1 MIRKNKWQKI
11 LFIMG
16 LILFFASQTQAATE
30 NGITVT
36 ESRSSASDSGLAGY
50 YGDVYTKEA
59 TRFNSFNI
67 SDVVG
72 TGTYVYNEANGTTSA
87 AGSVNVKGLEELDE
101 MLTVNGLA
109 GGTITASVEI
119 GIGSNTTWYQATTID
134 FNATNTTNFVN
145 IVESCDRVRIGWK
158 KSILGSATVSN
169 ISSYKG
175 NIK

>member
-1 MIRKNKWQKI
+1 
-11 LFIMG
+11 MG
-16 LILFFASQTQAATE
+16 LILFFALPLQASTE

-36 ESRSSASDSGLAGY
+36 ESRSPGADSSLAGY

-119 GIGSNTTWYQATTID
+119 GIGSNTTWYQVQTVDFVATG
-134 FNATNTTNFVN
+134 TTNFVS
-145 IVESCDRVRIGWK
+145 IAQSPDRVRIGWK

-175 NIK
+175 NVK